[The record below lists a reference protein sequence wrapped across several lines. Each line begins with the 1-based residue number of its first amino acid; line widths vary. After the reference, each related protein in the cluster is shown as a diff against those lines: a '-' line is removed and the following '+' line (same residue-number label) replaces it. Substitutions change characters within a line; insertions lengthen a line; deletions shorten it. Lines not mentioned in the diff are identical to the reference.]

1 MLIKFSIP
9 VEIEADNI
17 SSFSEITEQ
26 IDKLELNTRAF
37 EKAVYLLDD
46 KKTTK
51 IAGEKYS
58 REQQGIYSRAGTMPF
73 SVLTDYGR
81 IQLNLTRIKWD
92 SEGQIET
99 RTVLEEL
106 TSQGDVQLTD
116 EFKDNLRQ
124 IVIHTTYRRIT
135 EILNVLKGIG
145 FKKDVLWDIVQE
157 LGVTASET
165 YPANPKDYDI
175 VMVDGSGGKGKHVW
189 YAFIGLNTET
199 GQMLPLHHSVGV
211 SLSDIKKEL
220 DEKGLV
226 NKEHILVADGET
238 GIHLEFKGYRIQ
250 MCAFHFEQALCYK
263 LWEGGMSLKERKKIN
278 SKIQAILNTLKN
290 SVIKNAGKDHK
301 RIEGRIE
308 KTKGKLTT
316 IATNLTEQ
324 GFKKVGRFIMKHL
337 DTVTLFAQEA
347 VNLVKVPWTN
357 NIMER
362 FIGEV
367 AFRIKNIWA
376 HWSQTGL
383 NSIIH
388 LIIVNY
394 CKRNRVVLEF

>member
-1 MLIKFSIP
+1 TTLI
-9 VEIEADNI
+9 
-17 SSFSEITEQ
+17 T
-26 IDKLELNTRAF
+26 
-37 EKAVYLLDD
+37 
-46 KKTTK
+46 
-51 IAGEKYS
+51 GEKYC
-58 REQQGIYSRAGTMPF
+58 REQESIYSRSGTTPF
-73 SVLTDYGR
+73 SVLMDYGR
-81 IQLNLTRIKWD
+81 IQLNLNRVKWNND
-92 SEGQIET
+92 GQLET
-99 RTVLEEL
+99 KTVLEEL
-106 TSQGDVQLTD
+106 TSKGDVQLT
-116 EFKDNLRQ
+116 EELKDNVRY
-124 IVIHTTYRRIT
+124 IITHTTYRRVT
-135 EILNVLKGIG
+135 KILNVLKGMG

-157 LGVTASET
+157 LGITACET

-199 GQMLPLHHSVGV
+199 GQMFPLHHSVGV
-211 SLSDIKKEL
+211 SLSDIKQEL
-220 DEKGLV
+220 DDKGLV
-226 NKEHILVADGET
+226 NRNHILIADGET

-263 LWEGGMSLKERKKIN
+263 LWEDGMSLKERKEIN
-278 SKIQAILNTLKN
+278 SKIQTILNTLKN
-290 SVIKNAGKDHK
+290 SVIKNAGKNHK

-308 KTKGKLTT
+308 KTKEQLTT
-316 IATNLTEQ
+316 IANNLTEQ

-388 LIIVNY
+388 LIIINY
-394 CKRNRVVLEF
+394 CKRNRVILEF